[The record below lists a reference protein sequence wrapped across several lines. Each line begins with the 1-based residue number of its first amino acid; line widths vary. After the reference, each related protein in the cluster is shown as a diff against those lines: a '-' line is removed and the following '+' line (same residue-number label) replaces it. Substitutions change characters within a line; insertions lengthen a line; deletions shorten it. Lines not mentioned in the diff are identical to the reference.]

1 MAAGGA
7 RCPLTWEGWG
17 EAALCEEVFQ
27 SFCKQAVCVS
37 LTLQAGLTNWD
48 EPQQLCEGWLCTHRG
63 LSWFILM
70 FGWILHILGPF
81 CNLFTSFFFKVAAWL
96 LQFIMNASHFTSG
109 SSDGRNS
116 RSPGGQR
123 HYFPLVFLSF
133 QHIFVTLK
141 KHEFWIWCTLIDFTL
156 NKSNCP
162 STFFFSLPLPLL
174 RFFPLS
180 LCFESDVFTRLH
192 VGALAKPM
200 TLSRLTVISHCSH
213 FPYPPSW
220 TLDSE
225 WEWSR
230 STGLVIFQWC
240 APCQSKRGGWWS
252 TYFETTV

>member
-17 EAALCEEVFQ
+17 EAALCEDVFQ

-162 STFFFSLPLPLL
+162 STFPFSFLSPFPFFVSFLCPFALRVMFSPACMLELL
-174 RFFPLS
+174 QSPWPYQGLLS
-180 LCFESDVFTRLH
+180 LAIALVFLILQAELWILNENE
-192 VGALAKPM
+192 VGVL
-200 TLSRLTVISHCSH
+200 LL
-213 FPYPPSW
+213 
-220 TLDSE
+220 
-225 WEWSR
+225 
-230 STGLVIFQWC
+230 
-240 APCQSKRGGWWS
+240 
-252 TYFETTV
+252 